1 MVVLP
6 DTDTDAGGGGGGGG
20 GVVPSAA
27 SCTAEGASPANLAGR
42 TVTSTACGGG
52 GGGSGGSHSK
62 GKAAA
67 AAAAATTDD
76 KAGGESSTGKI
87 AARGGRGQEQGLESK
102 SAAPTPAGSVR
113 PPVSRATYKR
123 AAAPGG
129 PRDPTGC
136 WPYKSSRTSLRETE
150 KMREQM
156 DVYCRPDGNGG
167 GSIDP
172 AWREQ
177 KQAEDRQLNASAPRP
192 PLQRKFGAGAGAAS

>member
-1 MVVLP
+1 MR
-6 DTDTDAGGGGGGGG
+6 GGGGAQLTARAE
-20 GVVPSAA
+20 PLRAPRPPTPAA
-27 SCTAEGASPANLAGR
+27 W
-42 TVTSTACGGG
+42 
-52 GGGSGGSHSK
+52 
-62 GKAAA
+62 
-67 AAAAATTDD
+67 
-76 KAGGESSTGKI
+76 
-87 AARGGRGQEQGLESK
+87 
-102 SAAPTPAGSVR
+102 APPPPAGSVR

-192 PLQRKFGAGAGAAS
+192 PPQRKFGAGAGAAS

>member
-6 DTDTDAGGGGGGGG
+6 DTDTDAGNGGGGG

-67 AAAAATTDD
+67 SAAAATTDD
-76 KAGGESSTGKI
+76 KAGVESSTGKI

-192 PLQRKFGAGAGAAS
+192 PPQRKFGAGAGAAS

>member
-6 DTDTDAGGGGGGGG
+6 DTDTDAGNGGGGG

-42 TVTSTACGGG
+42 TVTSKACGGG
-52 GGGSGGSHSK
+52 GGGSGGSPSM

-102 SAAPTPAGSVR
+102 SVAPTPAGSVR

-192 PLQRKFGAGAGAAS
+192 PPQRKFGAGAGAAS